1 MQGIRS
7 FFAYYVPDR
16 KNAEIWDIYNR
27 VWRMARCCF
36 LRMDRIDKERQYK
49 I

>member
-16 KNAEIWDIYNR
+16 KNAEIWEIYNIEYGEWHD
-27 VWRMARCCF
+27 VAF
-36 LRMDRIDKERQYK
+36 
-49 I
+49 